1 MHLCDESIDLW
12 TIPLNDIG
20 DRFQDHVQS
29 LSPEERQRAARF
41 RNSKDSRR
49 FTLARGSLRS
59 ILSQYLEAPANTI
72 QLSYGAHGK
81 PRLAKTH
88 QSPLKFNLS
97 HSGDYALC
105 ALTKQ
110 HSIGIDIEKIRNDDP
125 DYYLRLAT
133 RFFSRQ
139 EFEAIRVASEHDRTL
154 FFFTCWTRK
163 EAYLKRHGLGLR
175 LPLSGFTVNVDP
187 AESACLIDT
196 PWRPED
202 LMMTRLQDLPA
213 PRGYQ
218 TALAVASPE
227 LKNLRHYT
235 SS

>member
-1 MHLCDESIDLW
+1 VELCDDSIDVW
-12 TIPLNDIG
+12 TISLNDIG
-20 DRFQDHVQS
+20 NRFHDHVQL
-29 LSPEERQRAARF
+29 LSDDERQRAARF
-41 RNSKDSRR
+41 RNTNDGRR
-49 FTLARGSLRS
+49 FTLARGNLRS
-59 ILSQYLEAPANTI
+59 ILSQYLGSPAKTI
-72 QLSYGAHGK
+72 RLSYGAYGK
-81 PRLAKTH
+81 PRLADTH
-88 QSPLKFNLS
+88 ELSLEFNLS

-105 ALTKQ
+105 ALTKN
-110 HSIGIDIEKIRNDDP
+110 HSIGIDIEKIKKSDP

-133 RFFSRQ
+133 RFFSRK
-139 EFEAIRVASEHDRTL
+139 ECEAISAAPEHDRTL

-187 AESACLIDT
+187 AQSARLIDT
-196 PWRPED
+196 LWRPED
-202 LMMTRLQDLPA
+202 LMVTHLQDLPA

-218 TALAVASPE
+218 TALAVASPK

>member
-1 MHLCDESIDLW
+1 MHLCDESIDIW
-12 TIPLNDIG
+12 TIPLNNIG
-20 DRFQDHVQS
+20 GRFQDHVQS
-29 LSPEERQRAARF
+29 LSADERQRAARF
-41 RNSKDSRR
+41 RNSKDGRR

-59 ILSQYLEAPANTI
+59 ILSQYLGAPANTI
-72 QLSYGAHGK
+72 QFSYDTHGK
-81 PRLAKTH
+81 PQLAKTH
-88 QSPLKFNLS
+88 QSSFEFNLS

-105 ALTKQ
+105 ALTKK

-139 EFEAIRVASEHDRTL
+139 ECEAIRVASEHDRTL

-163 EAYLKRHGLGLR
+163 EAYIKRHGLGLH

-187 AESACLIDT
+187 VESACLIDT

-202 LMMTRLQDLPA
+202 LMITRLQALPA

>member
-20 DRFQDHVQS
+20 DRFQDHARS
-29 LSPEERQRAARF
+29 LSAEERQRAARF
-41 RNSKDSRR
+41 RNAKDSRR

-59 ILSQYLEAPANTI
+59 ILSQYLEAPANII

-105 ALTKQ
+105 ALTKE

-139 EFEAIRVASEHDRTL
+139 EIEAIKVASEQDRTL

-196 PWRPED
+196 PWQPED
-202 LMMTRLQDLPA
+202 LMMTRLQDPPA
-213 PRGYQ
+213 PLGYQ
-218 TALAVASPE
+218 TALAVASSQF
-227 LKNLRHYT
+227 KNLRHYT
-235 SS
+235 SR